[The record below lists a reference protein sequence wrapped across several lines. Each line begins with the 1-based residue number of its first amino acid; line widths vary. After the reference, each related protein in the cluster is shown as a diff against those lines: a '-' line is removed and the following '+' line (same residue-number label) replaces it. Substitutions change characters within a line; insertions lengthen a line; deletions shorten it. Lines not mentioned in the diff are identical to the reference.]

1 MMHTIAQPLPGSTA
15 RRTHNGCAS
24 PFVKLPRMP
33 SSRAAS
39 PKTVPARPARD
50 ASGADGADLVALLAR
65 IAKQDQRALAT
76 FYDETAGRVYGL
88 ALRIARSEALAE
100 ETSGDVYVQVWKNA
114 ASYDTERGHP
124 LAWLMVI
131 TRSRALDQL
140 RRVDPA
146 ESHAEPELLAEAVD
160 ENDPRNLLAA
170 VQEHGALHAALAGLP
185 AVQRQ
190 LLALAF
196 FQGLT
201 HSEIAAHTRLPL
213 GTVKTHV
220 RRALQTLRATLET
233 T

>member
-1 MMHTIAQPLPGSTA
+1 
-15 RRTHNGCAS
+15 
-24 PFVKLPRMP
+24 MP
-33 SSRAAS
+33 STRAVS
-39 PKTVPARPARD
+39 PKTVSARSTRHAR
-50 ASGADGADLVALLAR
+50 GADGDDLVALLAR
-65 IAKQDQRALAT
+65 IAAQDQPALAA
-76 FYDETAGRVYGL
+76 FYDVTAGRVYGL

-100 ETSGDVYVQVWKNA
+100 EISGDVYLQVWKNA
-114 ASYDTERGHP
+114 ASYNAERGHP
-124 LAWLMVI
+124 LAWLMVM

-146 ESHAEPELLAEAVD
+146 ESHAEPELLADAVD

-170 VQEHGALHAALAGLP
+170 VQEHGALHAALAALP
-185 AVQRQ
+185 AVHRQ

-220 RRALQTLRATLET
+220 RRALQTLRAALET

>member
-1 MMHTIAQPLPGSTA
+1 MHTIAQPMPGRTA
-15 RRTHNGCAS
+15 RRTLDGCAS
-24 PFVKLPRMP
+24 PFVKLPHMP
-33 SSRAAS
+33 TAGAAS
-39 PKTVPARPARD
+39 PKAVPARPARD
-50 ASGADGADLVALLAR
+50 ASGADIADLVALLAR
-65 IAKQDQRALAT
+65 IAKQDHRALST
-76 FYDETAGRVYGL
+76 FYDATVGRVYGL

-100 ETSGDVYVQVWKNA
+100 EISGDVYLQVWKNA
-114 ASYDTERGHP
+114 ATFSAERGHP
-124 LAWLMVI
+124 LAWLMVM

-146 ESHAEPELLAEAVD
+146 ESHAEPELLAEAID

-170 VQEHGALHAALAGLP
+170 VQEHGALHAALAALP

-201 HSEIAAHTRLPL
+201 HSEIATHTRLPL

-220 RRALQTLRATLET
+220 RRALQTLRAALET

>member
-1 MMHTIAQPLPGSTA
+1 MMHSVAPPLPGRPA
-15 RRTHNGCAS
+15 RRTRDGCAS

-33 SSRAAS
+33 TTRAAS
-39 PKTVPARPARD
+39 PKAVPVRAARD
-50 ASGADGADLVALLAR
+50 ASGADSADLVALLTR
-65 IAKQDQRALAT
+65 IAKQDHRALAA
-76 FYDETAGRVYGL
+76 FYDTTAGRVYGL

-100 ETSGDVYVQVWKNA
+100 EISGDVYLQVWKNA
-114 ASYDTERGHP
+114 ASYNAERGHP
-124 LAWLMVI
+124 LAWLMVM

-170 VQEHGALHAALAGLP
+170 VQEHGALHAALAALP

-201 HSEIAAHTRLPL
+201 HSEIAAHTRMPL

-220 RRALQTLRATLET
+220 RRALQALRTALET
-233 T
+233 A

>member
-1 MMHTIAQPLPGSTA
+1 MNQLFFFDSAMA
-15 RRTHNGCAS
+15 
-24 PFVKLPRMP
+24 
-33 SSRAAS
+33 
-39 PKTVPARPARD
+39 
-50 ASGADGADLVALLAR
+50 
-65 IAKQDQRALAT
+65 
-76 FYDETAGRVYGL
+76 
-88 ALRIARSEALAE
+88 
-100 ETSGDVYVQVWKNA
+100 A

-146 ESHAEPELLAEAVD
+146 ESHAEPELLAEAID
-160 ENDPRNLLAA
+160 EDAPRNLLAA
-170 VQEHGALHAALAGLP
+170 VQEHGALHAALAALP

-220 RRALQTLRATLET
+220 RRALQTLRAGLET
-233 T
+233 K

>member
-1 MMHTIAQPLPGSTA
+1 
-15 RRTHNGCAS
+15 
-24 PFVKLPRMP
+24 MP
-33 SSRAAS
+33 STRAVS
-39 PKTVPARPARD
+39 PKTVSARSTRHAR
-50 ASGADGADLVALLAR
+50 GADGDDLVALLAR
-65 IAKQDQRALAT
+65 IAAQDQPALAA
-76 FYDETAGRVYGL
+76 FYDVTAGRVYGL

-100 ETSGDVYVQVWKNA
+100 EISGDVYLQVWKNA
-114 ASYDTERGHP
+114 ASYNAERGHP
-124 LAWLMVI
+124 LAWLMVM

-146 ESHAEPELLAEAVD
+146 ESHAEPELLADAVD

-170 VQEHGALHAALAGLP
+170 VQEHGALHAALAALP

-220 RRALQTLRATLET
+220 RRALQTLRAALET

>member
-1 MMHTIAQPLPGSTA
+1 MSARSTRHA
-15 RRTHNGCAS
+15 R
-24 PFVKLPRMP
+24 
-33 SSRAAS
+33 
-39 PKTVPARPARD
+39 
-50 ASGADGADLVALLAR
+50 GADGDDLVALLAR
-65 IAKQDQRALAT
+65 IAAQDQPALAA
-76 FYDETAGRVYGL
+76 FYDVTAGRVYGL

-100 ETSGDVYVQVWKNA
+100 EISGDVYLQVWKNA
-114 ASYDTERGHP
+114 ASYNAERGHP
-124 LAWLMVI
+124 LAWLMVM

-146 ESHAEPELLAEAVD
+146 ESHAEPELLADAVD

-170 VQEHGALHAALAGLP
+170 VQEHGALHAALAALP

-220 RRALQTLRATLET
+220 RRALQTLRAALET